1 MLRSDVAVK
10 VEVDRELCIGSGN
23 CAFWLPEVFELDAES
38 KVRAHDPEAAPVERI
53 LEMEAQCPV
62 GAIKVAR

>member
-1 MLRSDVAVK
+1 MTSDVTVK
-10 VEVDRELCIGSGN
+10 VEGDRELCIGSGN

-38 KVRAHDPEAAPVERI
+38 KVFVRDPKAAPVERI

-62 GAIKVAR
+62 GAIKVTQ

>member
-1 MLRSDVAVK
+1 MK
-10 VEVDRELCIGSGN
+10 IEGDRELCIGSGN

-38 KVRAHDPEAAPVERI
+38 KVFVRDPGAAPVERI

-62 GAIKVAR
+62 GAIKVKR